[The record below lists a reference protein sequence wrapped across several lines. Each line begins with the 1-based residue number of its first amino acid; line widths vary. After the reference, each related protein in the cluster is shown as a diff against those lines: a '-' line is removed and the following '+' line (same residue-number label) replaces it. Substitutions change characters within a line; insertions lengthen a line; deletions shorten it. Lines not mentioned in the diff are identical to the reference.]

1 MNVLVGRHEML
12 RAVVRGDGRQE
23 ILESVPPVVIGV
35 EDLSGLEASVALGR
49 VAEVRDGL
57 SHEVREA
64 DRWPLFE
71 VRAQVLGGGVW
82 RVHLSLDLLVADAG
96 SVQILLEEWGLLYAD
111 LGVVLPEIG
120 CSFRDYVRALEG
132 VEGSAGFERAREF
145 WRGRLGGIAPAPE
158 LPLVSG
164 GGGSGSGFVRRS
176 FVLDGGGWA
185 RLRERAAGWGVTP
198 SAVLA
203 GVYAE
208 VLGVWS
214 KSSRFTLNFTVA
226 DRWPLH
232 GDVGRLVGD
241 FTSVLLVGADV
252 SAPVGFVER
261 VRGLQRQ
268 VWEGLEHR
276 AYGGVRVLRD
286 LAREFGAERAV
297 MPVVFT
303 SAIGRTVPED
313 IPGLGRQVEAISQ
326 TPQVSLDHQ
335 VYERGDGLVT
345 AWDARADLF
354 EPGLLD
360 AMFTAYEQ
368 LVRRL
373 VDGADEDWQAT
384 DLVPLPAAQ
393 VVVRD
398 EVNDTRGV
406 VPGGLLHERVFAA
419 ARRVPERDAVVW
431 SGGGRMSFGE
441 LASRALRVGRRL
453 REGGVG
459 VGEPVV
465 VSARKGWEQV
475 VAVLGVL
482 AAGGAYV
489 PVDPDLP
496 EERIQKLCARTGT
509 RFVLT
514 QSSLARRIAW
524 PQDVSVWSVD
534 EEAEW
539 SGVSDEPLAWVQAA
553 SDLAYVIFTS
563 GSTGEPK
570 GVMIDHRGAVNT
582 VVDVNERFRVGEGD
596 RVLGLSSLSFDLSVW
611 DIFGVLAA
619 GGALVLPDAD
629 KLREPAHWVDLV
641 RDERVTVWNSV
652 PALFELFTEYVHTRG
667 AEGVGL
673 RLALLSGDWIPLGL
687 PDRARDLVDGLAVV
701 SLGGATEASIWSIAY
716 PVGEVDP
723 SWRSI
728 PYGRPM
734 VNQTFHVLDES
745 MRPRPDLVPGELFIG
760 GVGVALGYWG
770 DEERTAKS
778 FVIHPVTGER
788 LYRTGDLGRY
798 LPDGTI
804 EFLGREDFQVKIG
817 GYRIELGEIEAALLR
832 QPGVETAVAHA
843 LGTPGGPRRLAA
855 YAVPAP
861 DSDTDLDTDLLRAE
875 LAKVLPA
882 YMVPPTITVLDSL
895 PLTANGKVDRKALP
909 DPGQASARPF
919 VPPTT
924 PEEHTL
930 TTIWTDLLALEKLG
944 VHDNVF
950 ELGADSL
957 LALRAVA
964 AMDSAGLGL
973 ELRTVFD
980 HPTVA
985 EQALRTTRGRTVAD
999 QGVVSGPTGMTPN
1012 QLWFLSQ
1019 DLPERHH
1026 WNDASFLLSLQR
1038 PLQADALR
1046 KATARILEHH
1056 DGLRLRFAQ
1065 DGPADGWA
1073 ASVAEPDPDG
1083 VPLSFHAF
1091 PDLTSREQKEAV
1103 TRTADRLQRSLDLAE
1118 GPIVRLAYFD
1128 LGERPHCLLV
1138 LGHWLAVD
1146 HYSARLLLEDLLSA
1160 YLQYEEGADRAV
1172 LPAKTTPFPAWT
1184 EALRRHAEDTATQAE
1199 LTYWRD
1205 RDPGTRLRY
1214 DREDGPNRLESLRTL
1229 TLRLDHDL
1237 TDAVLREIPAA
1248 RDTDILD
1255 TLLVALVGALPVAD
1269 GPGSGERAVLV
1280 DLERHG
1286 RDIPLPG
1293 LSVARTVGRFS
1304 TITPTLVTVDPDAP
1318 AAERLDAVH
1327 AQLAAVP
1334 QQGAGYGLLRHLL
1347 REPALV
1353 EGPAAP
1359 VGLNYVGQVDEV
1371 FLRSDLL
1378 SVPRMSFG
1386 EQHSAT
1392 GTRFRDLDVLGYVV
1406 GRRLT
1411 FTIGYSAHRFD
1422 DSTMSAFAEA
1432 LERNLA
1438 AVVKE
1443 VSTETDED

>member
-1 MNVLVGRHEML
+1 M
-12 RAVVRGDGRQE
+12 
-23 ILESVPPVVIGV
+23 
-35 EDLSGLEASVALGR
+35 
-49 VAEVRDGL
+49 
-57 SHEVREA
+57 
-64 DRWPLFE
+64 
-71 VRAQVLGGGVW
+71 
-82 RVHLSLDLLVADAG
+82 
-96 SVQILLEEWGLLYAD
+96 
-111 LGVVLPEIG
+111 
-120 CSFRDYVRALEG
+120 
-132 VEGSAGFERAREF
+132 
-145 WRGRLGGIAPAPE
+145 
-158 LPLVSG
+158 
-164 GGGSGSGFVRRS
+164 
-176 FVLDGGGWA
+176 
-185 RLRERAAGWGVTP
+185 
-198 SAVLA
+198 
-203 GVYAE
+203 
-208 VLGVWS
+208 
-214 KSSRFTLNFTVA
+214 
-226 DRWPLH
+226 
-232 GDVGRLVGD
+232 
-241 FTSVLLVGADV
+241 
-252 SAPVGFVER
+252 
-261 VRGLQRQ
+261 
-268 VWEGLEHR
+268 
-276 AYGGVRVLRD
+276 RVLRD

-313 IPGLGRQVEAISQ
+313 IPGFGRQVEAISQ

-354 EPGLLD
+354 EPSLLD

-368 LVRRL
+368 LILRL
-373 VDGADEDWQAT
+373 TDGPAEQWQDT
-384 DLVPLPAAQ
+384 DLVPLPASQA
-393 VVVRD
+393 VVRG
-398 EVNDTRGV
+398 EVNDTRAV

-419 ARRVPERDAVVW
+419 AGRVPERDAVVW
-431 SGGGRMSFGE
+431 SGGRMSFGE

-453 REGGVG
+453 REAGVG

-496 EERIQKLCARTGT
+496 QERIGRLLERTGT
-509 RFVLT
+509 RHVLT
-514 QSSLARRIAW
+514 QSALRDRLPAPSA
-524 PQDVSVWSVD
+524 VTVWSVD
-534 EEAEW
+534 EDAVW
-539 SGVSDEPLAWVQAA
+539 SGVSDAPLAWVQAA

-582 VVDVNERFRVGEGD
+582 VVDVNERFRIGEGD

-629 KLREPAHWVDLV
+629 KLREPGHWAELA
-641 RDERVTVWNSV
+641 RSEHVTVWNSV
-652 PALFELFTEYVHTRG
+652 PALFELFTEYVHTHG
-667 AEGVGL
+667 ADSLQL
-673 RLALLSGDWIPLGL
+673 RLSLLSGDWIPLGL
-687 PDRARDLVDGLAVV
+687 PDRARGLLEGLSVV

-716 PVGEVDP
+716 PIGEVDAG
-723 SWRSI
+723 WRSI
-728 PYGRPM
+728 PYGRPL
-734 VNQTFHVLDES
+734 VNQTFHVLDEG

-760 GVGVALGYWG
+760 GIGVALGYWG
-770 DEERTAKS
+770 DEERTGKA

-832 QPGVETAVAHA
+832 QPGVEAAVAHA
-843 LGTPGGPRRLAA
+843 LGVPGGPRRLAA
-855 YAVPAP
+855 YVVAKADA
-861 DSDTDLDTDLLRAE
+861 DSDLDADTVRAE
-875 LAKVLPA
+875 AAKVLPA
-882 YMVPPTITVLDSL
+882 YMVPPTVVVLDAL
-895 PLTANGKVDRKALP
+895 PLTANGKIDRKALP
-909 DPGQASARPF
+909 DPGQLATRPY

-944 VHDNVF
+944 VHDDVF

-964 AMDSAGLGL
+964 AADSAGLGL
-973 ELRTVFD
+973 ELRTVFE
-980 HPTVA
+980 HPTVSG
-985 EQALRTTRGRTVAD
+985 QALRTSRGRTAAD

-1038 PLQADALR
+1038 PLSADALR
-1046 KATARILEHH
+1046 NATARVLEHH
-1056 DGLRLRFAQ
+1056 DGLRLRFV
-1065 DGPADGWA
+1065 DEGSTEGGWRA
-1073 ASVAEPDPDG
+1073 TIAETDPDLL
-1083 VPLSFHAF
+1083 PLSFHAF
-1091 PDLTSREQKEAV
+1091 PGLTSREQKEAV

-1118 GPIVRLAYFD
+1118 GPLIRLAYFD
-1128 LGERPHCLLV
+1128 LGDRPHCLLV

-1172 LPAKTTPFPAWT
+1172 LPAKTTPFPVWT
-1184 EALRRHAEDTATQAE
+1184 EALHRHAEDTVTQAE
-1199 LTYWRD
+1199 IPYWRD
-1205 RDPGTRLRY
+1205 RPAGLSLRY
-1214 DREDGPNRLESLRTL
+1214 DREDGPNRLESLRSL

-1248 RDTDILD
+1248 HGTDILD
-1255 TLLVALVGALPVAD
+1255 TLLAALVTALPVAEVSPDD
-1269 GPGSGERAVLV
+1269 GGSGGDRGVLV

-1304 TITPTLVTVDPDAP
+1304 TITPTLITVDPEAS
-1318 AAERLDAVH
+1318 AAERLDTVH
-1327 AQLAAVP
+1327 AQLAGVP
-1334 QQGAGYGLLRHLL
+1334 QQGAGFGLLRHLL
-1347 REPALV
+1347 GEPSLSD
-1353 EGPAAP
+1353 GPLAQ

-1411 FTIGYSAHRFD
+1411 FTIGYSANRFD
-1422 DSTMSAFAEA
+1422 DTTMKAFAGE
-1432 LERNLA
+1432 LERNIA
-1438 AVVKE
+1438 AIADEVRGVRPAGSSVKT
-1443 VSTETDED
+1443 VSTGAAED